1 MENMEMLRTVNTYKG
16 GWVQKYWYF
25 WTMVLEKIFESPLD
39 CKRSNQSIL
48 KEINPEYLLKGLIL

>member
-39 CKRSNQSIL
+39 CKRSSQSIL